1 VRAARTQKQK
11 SLRHTYV
18 PPLGPNVPKRGNAL
32 SRGIGRTMMQLGGWK
47 FEGSVPDE
55 PKFVMIVAPHTSNWD
70 FFVGLWALFALGFR
84 ISFLG
89 KHTIFVWPVKS
100 FLRWLGGI
108 PVQREVSRDRVAEAV
123 GAFNASEK
131 LLLVLAPEGTRK
143 YVAEWKTGFYHM
155 ADGAHVPIVPVA
167 FDYENRIVRIHPA
180 FWTTGDRD
188 ADIAALQSLYRGV
201 KGKHPENFAL

>member
-89 KHTIFVWPVKS
+89 KHTIFVWPVKP

-167 FDYENRIVRIHPA
+167 FDFGNRIIRIHPA